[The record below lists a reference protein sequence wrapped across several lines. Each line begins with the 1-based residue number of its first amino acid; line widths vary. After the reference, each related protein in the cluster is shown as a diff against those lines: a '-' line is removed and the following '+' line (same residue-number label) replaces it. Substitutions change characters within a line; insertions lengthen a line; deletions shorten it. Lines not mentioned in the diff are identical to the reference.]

1 MSELETPFRYDA
13 AFADVIERKW
23 QTWWQEHDS
32 FLTRNPGDAGFDVSK
47 PKFYVMDM
55 FPYPSGAGL
64 HVGHPVG
71 YIGTDI
77 VARAKRMRGFN
88 VLHPMGWDAFG
99 LPAEQYAV
107 QTGVHPRHTTSSAI
121 ETFRKQLKRF
131 GFSYDWSREFATIDP
146 EYVRF
151 TQWIWLQCWNAWFDE
166 STGKAR
172 PISQLTQQFETGTR
186 RVELSGNITKL
197 WSECNASER
206 RAAIDNM
213 RLTYLGEQL
222 VNWCP
227 KLGTV
232 LANEEVI
239 DGKSERG
246 GFPVVRQPLKQWMF
260 RITKYANR
268 LLDDLKLVD
277 WPESTRTQQSEWIGR
292 SQGAEIHF
300 TVHDSAG
307 ATNHVGDATPDV
319 IEQLSVFTTR
329 PDTLFGATYMVIAP
343 EHPLVKVAIERA
355 KPDARKEITEYVAAA
370 RRRSD
375 MERQSDSKVKTGVC
389 TGLFATN
396 PATGA
401 NIAIWTADYVLLNY
415 GTGAIMAVPAH
426 DQRDYEFATAFNL
439 PIRVVVLPARD
450 TARHGTVLGEQNSA
464 STLTGGAIQTE
475 SVYGGEGIVCAS
487 SNAEVSFDGLTTAV
501 AKEKIIEWLQRRG
514 IGNKR
519 VNFRLRDWLFS
530 RQRYWGEPFPV
541 VFAPDGLPYAIS
553 ESALPVRLPELED
566 FKPTESDTPRPLL
579 GKAVDWINTT
589 AGQAGVSSADLP
601 ANTPVRREANT
612 MPNWAGS
619 CWYYL
624 RFCDP
629 KNTTRFVSVAAEK
642 YWMGEHG
649 VDLYVGGSEH
659 AVLHLLYARFWHKV
673 LFDLGHVTTPEPF
686 AKLFHQGMIT
696 SFAYQRPDSSLA
708 PADSV
713 EEISDGVFKEKSTG
727 QSVKQVIAKMSKSL
741 KNVVNPDDVIANFGA
756 DTFRLYEMSMGPL
769 EASKPWN
776 TRDIAGSFRFLQRAW
791 RLAVDERTGELLLAT
806 RPNEAIE
813 KLLHR
818 ATKKVGEDIDRLAFN
833 TAIATLIEV
842 VNAATRST
850 TLTSAADGG
859 LTRDQLIRF
868 VKLLAP
874 FAPHFA
880 EEIWHKLG
888 CADALATA
896 SWPTVNAA
904 LLVDD
909 EVELAVQLCGKVKM
923 RLLVPSSADAAAVE
937 RMALADPAVIEML
950 SGKKPKKVIVVPGR
964 LVNIVA

>member
-1 MSELETPFRYDA
+1 MAEFETPFRYDA
-13 AFADVIERKW
+13 AFADGIERKW
-23 QTWWQEHDS
+23 QAWWQESGS
-32 FLTRNPGDAGFDVSK
+32 FITRNPGDAGFDTSK
-47 PKFYVMDM
+47 PKFYVLDM

-77 VARAKRMRGFN
+77 AARAKRMQGFN

-107 QTGVHPRHTTSSAI
+107 QTGVHPRLTTSSAI

-151 TQWIWLQCWNAWFDE
+151 TQWIWLQCWNAWYDE
-166 STGKAR
+166 STQKAR
-172 PISQLTQQFETGTR
+172 PISQLMQQFESGER
-186 RVELSGNITKL
+186 RVELPNNTNKL
-197 WSECNASER
+197 WSECDAGER

-246 GFPVVRQPLKQWMF
+246 GFPVMRQPLKQWMF
-260 RITKYANR
+260 RITKYAHR
-268 LLDDLKLVD
+268 LLNDLKLVD
-277 WPESTRTQQSEWIGR
+277 WPESTRTQQAEWIGR
-292 SQGAEIHF
+292 SEGAEIYF
-300 TVHDSAG
+300 AVKSDDGGGTSASSFE
-307 ATNHVGDATPDV
+307 P
-319 IEQLSVFTTR
+319 LSVFTTR
-329 PDTLFGATYMVIAP
+329 PDTLFGATYMVVAP
-343 EHPLVKVAIERA
+343 EHPLVKRAMERA
-355 KPDARKEITEYVAAA
+355 NPVAHKEINDYVAAS

-375 MERQSDSKVKTGVC
+375 IDRQSDSKIKTGVFL
-389 TGLFATN
+389 GVFATN

-401 NIAIWTADYVLLNY
+401 SIPIWTADYVLLNY

-426 DQRDYEFATAFNL
+426 DPRDYEFAKAFNL
-439 PIRVVVLPARD
+439 PIRIVVLPALE
-450 TARHGTVLGEQNSA
+450 AAEQSKVVPGEHQGV
-464 STLTGGAIQTE
+464 STLGGDKVETQA
-475 SVYGGEGIVCAS
+475 VYGGEGIATAS
-487 SNAEVSFDGLTTAV
+487 SNAEVSLNGLPTDQ
-501 AKEKIIEWLQRRG
+501 AKEKIIAWLEQRG
-514 IGNKR
+514 IGKKR
-519 VNFRLRDWLFS
+519 VNYRLRDWLFS

-589 AGQAGVSSADLP
+589 AGHAGVSAADLP
-601 ANTPVRREANT
+601 PQTPVKREANT

-624 RFCDP
+624 RYCDP
-629 KNTTRFVSVAAEK
+629 KNTTRFVSKEAEK
-642 YWMGEHG
+642 YWMGERG

-696 SFAYQRPDSSLA
+696 SFAYQRADGSLA
-708 PADSV
+708 PADTV
-713 EEISDGVFKEKSTG
+713 QEISDGVFTEKSTG

-806 RPNEAIE
+806 KPDAALE

-818 ATKKVGEDIDRLAFN
+818 ASKKVGEDIERLAFN

-850 TLTSAADGG
+850 TLASATDGG

-880 EEIWHKLG
+880 EEIWNKLG
-888 CADALATA
+888 CPEALATA
-896 SWPTVNAA
+896 SWPTFDAA

-909 EVELAVQLCGKVKM
+909 EIELAVQLCGKVKT
-923 RLLVPSSADAAAVE
+923 RLLVPSSADAAAIE
-937 RMALADPAVIEML
+937 KMALADPKVIEML
-950 SGKKPKKVIVVPGR
+950 AGKTPKKIIVVPGR
-964 LVNIVA
+964 LVNFVA

>member
-1 MSELETPFRYDA
+1 MAEFETPFRYDA
-13 AFADVIERKW
+13 AFADGIERKW
-23 QTWWQEHDS
+23 QAWWQESGS
-32 FLTRNPGDAGFDVSK
+32 FITRNPGDAGFDASK
-47 PKFYVMDM
+47 PKFYVLDM

-77 VARAKRMRGFN
+77 AARAKRMQGFN

-107 QTGVHPRHTTSSAI
+107 QTGVHPRLTTSSAI

-151 TQWIWLQCWNAWFDE
+151 TQWIWLQCWNAWYDE
-166 STGKAR
+166 SAQKAR
-172 PISQLTQQFETGTR
+172 PMSQLIQQFESGAR
-186 RVELSGNITKL
+186 RVELPNNISKL
-197 WSECNASER
+197 WSECDASEQR
-206 RAAIDNM
+206 QAIDNM

-246 GFPVVRQPLKQWMF
+246 GFPVMRQPLKQWMF
-260 RITKYANR
+260 RITKYAQR
-268 LLDDLKLVD
+268 LLNDLQLVD
-277 WPESTRTQQSEWIGR
+277 WPESTRTQQAEWIGR
-292 SQGAEIHF
+292 SEGAEIYF
-300 TVHDSAG
+300 SV
-307 ATNHVGDATPDV
+307 HVGNDAAASAPE
-319 IEQLSVFTTR
+319 ILGVFTTR
-329 PDTLFGATYMVIAP
+329 PDTLFGATYMVVAP
-343 EHPLVKVAIERA
+343 EHALVKFAVAHA
-355 KPDARKEITEYVAAA
+355 NPAAQKELSDYVAAS

-375 MERQSDSKVKTGVC
+375 IDRQSQSKTKTGVF
-389 TGLFATN
+389 TGLFAVN

-401 NIAIWTADYVLLNY
+401 NIPIWTADYVLLNY

-426 DQRDYEFATAFNL
+426 DPRDHEFAKAFNL
-439 PIRVVVLPARD
+439 PIRVVVLPPHDA
-450 TARHGTVLGEQNSA
+450 GENKNASA
-464 STLTGGAIQTE
+464 SHGGTSETE
-475 SVYGGEGIVCAS
+475 ATYVQDGIATAS
-487 SNAEVSFDGLTTAV
+487 SNAEVSLDGLTTSA
-501 AKEKIIEWLQRRG
+501 AKEKIIAWLDQRS
-514 IGNKR
+514 IGKKR
-519 VNFRLRDWLFS
+519 VNYRLRDWLFS

-579 GKAVDWINTT
+579 GKAVEWINTT
-589 AGQAGVSSADLP
+589 AGAAGVSAADLP
-601 ANTPVRREANT
+601 PQTPVKREANT

-624 RFCDP
+624 RYCDP
-629 KNTTRFVSVAAEK
+629 KNTTRFVSQEAQK
-642 YWMGEHG
+642 YWMGERG

-696 SFAYQRPDSSLA
+696 SFAYQRADGSLA
-708 PADSV
+708 PADTV
-713 EEISDGVFKEKSTG
+713 QEISDGVFTEKSTG

-791 RLAVDERTGELLLAT
+791 RLAVDERTGELLLAAKCDAT
-806 RPNEAIE
+806 LE

-818 ATKKVGEDIDRLAFN
+818 ASKKVGEDIERLAFN

-850 TLTSAADGG
+850 TLASADEGG

-888 CADALATA
+888 CAEALSTA
-896 SWPTVNAA
+896 SWPTVDTT
-904 LLVDD
+904 LLIDD
-909 EVELAVQLCGKVKM
+909 EIELAVQLCGKVKT
-923 RLLVPSSADAAAVE
+923 RLLVPSTADANAIE
-937 RMALADPAVIEML
+937 KMALADPKVIEML
-950 SGKKPKKVIVVPGR
+950 AGKTPKKIIVVPGR

>member
-1 MSELETPFRYDA
+1 MTELETPFRYDA
-13 AFADVIERKW
+13 AFADGIERKW
-23 QTWWQEHDS
+23 QAWWQESGS
-32 FLTRNPGDAGFDVSK
+32 FITRNPGDAGFDASK
-47 PKFYVMDM
+47 PKFYVLDM

-77 VARAKRMRGFN
+77 AARAKRMQGFN

-107 QTGVHPRHTTSSAI
+107 QTGVHPRLTTSSAI

-151 TQWIWLQCWNAWFDE
+151 TQWIWLQCWNAWYDE
-166 STGKAR
+166 SAQKAR
-172 PISQLTQQFETGTR
+172 PMSQLIQQFESGAR
-186 RVELSGNITKL
+186 RVELPNNISKL
-197 WSECNASER
+197 WSECDASEQR
-206 RAAIDNM
+206 QAIDNM

-246 GFPVVRQPLKQWMF
+246 GFPVMRQPLKQWMF
-260 RITKYANR
+260 RITKYAQR
-268 LLDDLKLVD
+268 LLNDLQLVD
-277 WPESTRTQQSEWIGR
+277 WPESTRTQQAEWIGR
-292 SQGAEIHF
+292 SEGAEIYF
-300 TVHDSAG
+300 AV
-307 ATNHVGDATPDV
+307 HVGNDAAVSAP
-319 IEQLSVFTTR
+319 EKLGEFTTR
-329 PDTLFGATYMVIAP
+329 PDTLFGATYMVVAP
-343 EHPLVKVAIERA
+343 EHALVKFAVAHA
-355 KPDARKEITEYVAAA
+355 NSAAQKELSDYVAAS

-375 MERQSDSKVKTGVC
+375 IDRQSQSKTKTGVF
-389 TGLFATN
+389 TGLFAVN

-401 NIAIWTADYVLLNY
+401 NIPIWTADYVLLNY

-426 DQRDYEFATAFNL
+426 DPRDHEFAKAFNL
-439 PIRVVVLPARD
+439 PIRVVVLPAHD
-450 TARHGTVLGEQNSA
+450 AGENKIASA
-464 STLTGGAIQTE
+464 SHGGASETE
-475 SVYGGEGIVCAS
+475 ATYVQDGIATAS
-487 SNAEVSFDGLTTAV
+487 SNAEVSLDGLTTSA
-501 AKEKIIEWLQRRG
+501 AKEKIIAWLDQRS
-514 IGNKR
+514 IGKKR
-519 VNFRLRDWLFS
+519 VNYRLRDWLFS

-579 GKAVDWINTT
+579 GKAVEWINTT
-589 AGQAGVSSADLP
+589 AGAAGVSAADLP
-601 ANTPVRREANT
+601 PQTPVKREANT

-629 KNTTRFVSVAAEK
+629 KNTTRFVSTEAQK
-642 YWMGEHG
+642 YWMGERG

-696 SFAYQRPDSSLA
+696 SFAYQRADGSLA
-708 PADSV
+708 PADTV
-713 EEISDGVFKEKSTG
+713 QEISDGVFTEKSTG

-791 RLAVDERTGELLLAT
+791 RLAVDERTGELLLAAKCDAT
-806 RPNEAIE
+806 LE

-818 ATKKVGEDIDRLAFN
+818 ASKKVGEDIERLAFN

-850 TLTSAADGG
+850 TLASADDGG

-888 CADALATA
+888 CAEALSTA
-896 SWPTVNAA
+896 SWPTVDTT
-904 LLVDD
+904 LLIDD
-909 EVELAVQLCGKVKM
+909 EIELAVQLCGKVKT
-923 RLLVPSSADAAAVE
+923 RLLVPSTADVNAIE
-937 RMALADPAVIEML
+937 KMALADPKVIEML
-950 SGKKPKKVIVVPGR
+950 AGKTPKKIIVVPGR

>member
-1 MSELETPFRYDA
+1 MTELETPFRYDA
-13 AFADVIERKW
+13 AFADGIERKW
-23 QTWWQEHDS
+23 QAWWQESGS
-32 FLTRNPGDAGFDVSK
+32 FITRNPGDASFDASK
-47 PKFYVMDM
+47 PKFYVLDM

-77 VARAKRMRGFN
+77 AARAKRMQGFN

-107 QTGVHPRHTTSSAI
+107 QTGVHPRLTTSSAI

-151 TQWIWLQCWNAWFDE
+151 TQWIWLQCWNAWYDE
-166 STGKAR
+166 SAQKAR
-172 PISQLTQQFETGTR
+172 PISQLMQQFESGAR
-186 RVELSGNITKL
+186 RVELPNNISKL
-197 WSECNASER
+197 WSECDASEQR
-206 RAAIDNM
+206 QAIDNM

-246 GFPVVRQPLKQWMF
+246 GFPVMRQPLKQWMF
-260 RITKYANR
+260 RITKYAQR
-268 LLDDLKLVD
+268 LLNDLQLVD
-277 WPESTRTQQSEWIGR
+277 WPESTRTQQAEWIGR
-292 SQGAEIHF
+292 SEGAEIYF
-300 TVHDSAG
+300 SV
-307 ATNHVGDATPDV
+307 HVGNDV
-319 IEQLSVFTTR
+319 AAIAPEKLGVFTTR
-329 PDTLFGATYMVIAP
+329 PDTLFGATYMVVAP
-343 EHPLVKVAIERA
+343 EHALVKFALA
-355 KPDARKEITEYVAAA
+355 HANSAAQKELSDYVAAS

-375 MERQSDSKVKTGVC
+375 IDRQSQSKTKTGVF
-389 TGLFATN
+389 TGLFAAN

-401 NIAIWTADYVLLNY
+401 NIPIWTADYVLLNY

-426 DQRDYEFATAFNL
+426 DPRDHEFAQAFNL
-439 PIRVVVLPARD
+439 PIRVVVLPPHDASENKI
-450 TARHGTVLGEQNSA
+450 TSA
-464 STLTGGAIQTE
+464 SHAGAAETE
-475 SVYGGEGIVCAS
+475 ATYVQDGIATAS
-487 SNAEVSFDGLTTAV
+487 SNAEVSLDGLTTAA
-501 AKEKIIEWLQRRG
+501 AKEKIIAWLEQRG
-514 IGNKR
+514 IGKKR
-519 VNFRLRDWLFS
+519 VNYRLRDWLFS

-579 GKAVDWINTT
+579 GKAVEWINTT
-589 AGQAGVSSADLP
+589 AGYAGVSAADLP
-601 ANTPVRREANT
+601 PQTPVKREANT

-629 KNTTRFVSVAAEK
+629 KNTTRFVSTEAQK
-642 YWMGEHG
+642 YWMGDRG

-696 SFAYQRPDSSLA
+696 SFAYQRADGSLA
-708 PADSV
+708 PADTV
-713 EEISDGVFKEKSTG
+713 QEISDGVFTEKSTG

-791 RLAVDERTGELLLAT
+791 RLAVDERTGELLLAAKCDT
-806 RPNEAIE
+806 ELE

-818 ATKKVGEDIDRLAFN
+818 ASKKVGEDIERLAFN

-850 TLTSAADGG
+850 TLLSAADGG

-880 EEIWHKLG
+880 EEIWNKLG
-888 CADALATA
+888 CTEALSTA
-896 SWPTVNAA
+896 SWPTVDAT
-904 LLVDD
+904 LLIDD
-909 EVELAVQLCGKVKM
+909 EIELAVQLCGKVKT
-923 RLLVPSSADAAAVE
+923 RLLVPSTADANAIE
-937 RMALADPAVIEML
+937 KMALADPKVIEML
-950 SGKKPKKVIVVPGR
+950 AGKTPKKIIVVPGR

>member
-1 MSELETPFRYDA
+1 MTELETPFRYDA
-13 AFADVIERKW
+13 AFADGIERKW
-23 QTWWQEHDS
+23 QAWWQESGS
-32 FLTRNPGDAGFDVSK
+32 FITRNPGDAGFDASK
-47 PKFYVMDM
+47 PKFYVLDM

-77 VARAKRMRGFN
+77 AARAKRMQGFN

-107 QTGVHPRHTTSSAI
+107 QTGVHPRLTTSSAI

-151 TQWIWLQCWNAWFDE
+151 TQWIWLQCWNAWYDE
-166 STGKAR
+166 SAQKAR
-172 PISQLTQQFETGTR
+172 PMSQLIQQFESGAR
-186 RVELSGNITKL
+186 RVELPNNISKL
-197 WSECNASER
+197 WSECDASEQR
-206 RAAIDNM
+206 QAIDNM

-246 GFPVVRQPLKQWMF
+246 GFPVMRQPLKQWMF
-260 RITKYANR
+260 RITKYAQR
-268 LLDDLKLVD
+268 LLNDLQLVD
-277 WPESTRTQQSEWIGR
+277 WPESTRTQQAEWIGR
-292 SQGAEIHF
+292 SEGAEIYF
-300 TVHDSAG
+300 AVHTGNDAAVSAPEKLG
-307 ATNHVGDATPDV
+307 
-319 IEQLSVFTTR
+319 VFTTR
-329 PDTLFGATYMVIAP
+329 PDTLFGATYMVVAP
-343 EHPLVKVAIERA
+343 EHALVKFAVAHA
-355 KPDARKEITEYVAAA
+355 NPAAQKELSDYVAAS

-375 MERQSDSKVKTGVC
+375 IDRQSQSKTKTGVF
-389 TGLFATN
+389 TGLFAVN

-401 NIAIWTADYVLLNY
+401 NIPIWTADYVLLNY

-426 DQRDYEFATAFNL
+426 DPRDHEFAKAFNL
-439 PIRVVVLPARD
+439 PIRVVVLPPHDA
-450 TARHGTVLGEQNSA
+450 GENKIASA
-464 STLTGGAIQTE
+464 SHGGASETE
-475 SVYGGEGIVCAS
+475 ATYVQDGIATAS
-487 SNAEVSFDGLTTAV
+487 SNAEVSLDGLTTSA
-501 AKEKIIEWLQRRG
+501 AKEKIIAWLDQRS
-514 IGNKR
+514 IGKKR
-519 VNFRLRDWLFS
+519 VNYRLRDWLFS

-579 GKAVDWINTT
+579 GKAVEWINTT
-589 AGQAGVSSADLP
+589 AGAAGVSAADLP
-601 ANTPVRREANT
+601 PQTPVKREANT

-624 RFCDP
+624 RYCDP
-629 KNTTRFVSVAAEK
+629 KNTTRFVSQEAQK
-642 YWMGEHG
+642 YWMGERG

-696 SFAYQRPDSSLA
+696 SFAYQRADGSLA
-708 PADSV
+708 PADTV
-713 EEISDGVFKEKSTG
+713 QEISDGVFTEKSTG

-791 RLAVDERTGELLLAT
+791 RLAVDERTGELLLAAKCDAT
-806 RPNEAIE
+806 LE

-818 ATKKVGEDIDRLAFN
+818 ASKKVGEDIERLAFN

-850 TLTSAADGG
+850 TLASADDGG

-888 CADALATA
+888 CAEALSTA
-896 SWPTVNAA
+896 SWPTVDTT
-904 LLVDD
+904 LLIDD
-909 EVELAVQLCGKVKM
+909 EIELAVQLCGKVKT
-923 RLLVPSSADAAAVE
+923 RLLVPSTADVNAIE
-937 RMALADPAVIEML
+937 KMALADPKVIEML
-950 SGKKPKKVIVVPGR
+950 AGKTPKKIIVVPGR

>member
-1 MSELETPFRYDA
+1 MTELETPFRYDA
-13 AFADVIERKW
+13 AFADGIERKW
-23 QTWWQEHDS
+23 QAWWQESGS
-32 FLTRNPGDAGFDVSK
+32 FITRNPGDAGFDASK
-47 PKFYVMDM
+47 PKFYVLDM

-77 VARAKRMRGFN
+77 AARAKRMQGFN

-107 QTGVHPRHTTSSAI
+107 QTGVHPRLTTSSAI

-151 TQWIWLQCWNAWFDE
+151 TQWIWLQCWNAWYDE
-166 STGKAR
+166 SAQKAR
-172 PISQLTQQFETGTR
+172 PISQLMQQFESGAR
-186 RVELSGNITKL
+186 RVELPNNISKL
-197 WSECNASER
+197 WSECDASEQR
-206 RAAIDNM
+206 QAIDNM

-246 GFPVVRQPLKQWMF
+246 GFPVMRQPLKQWMF
-260 RITKYANR
+260 RITKYAQR
-268 LLDDLKLVD
+268 LLNDLQLVD
-277 WPESTRTQQSEWIGR
+277 WPESTRTQQAEWIGR
-292 SQGAEIHF
+292 SEGAEIYF
-300 TVHDSAG
+300 SV
-307 ATNHVGDATPDV
+307 HVGNDV
-319 IEQLSVFTTR
+319 AAIAPEKLGVFTTR
-329 PDTLFGATYMVIAP
+329 PDTLFGATYMVVAP
-343 EHPLVKVAIERA
+343 EHALVKFALA
-355 KPDARKEITEYVAAA
+355 HANSAAQKELSDYVAAS

-375 MERQSDSKVKTGVC
+375 IDRQSQSKTKTGVF
-389 TGLFATN
+389 TGLFAAN

-401 NIAIWTADYVLLNY
+401 SIPIWTADYVLLNY

-426 DQRDYEFATAFNL
+426 DPRDHEFAQAFNL
-439 PIRVVVLPARD
+439 PIRVVVLPPHDA
-450 TARHGTVLGEQNSA
+450 GENKIGSHA
-464 STLTGGAIQTE
+464 GAAETE
-475 SVYGGEGIVCAS
+475 ATYVQDGIATAS
-487 SNAEVSFDGLTTAV
+487 SNAEVSLDGLTTAA
-501 AKEKIIEWLQRRG
+501 AKEKIIAWLEQRG
-514 IGNKR
+514 IGKKR
-519 VNFRLRDWLFS
+519 VNYRLRDWLFS

-579 GKAVDWINTT
+579 GKAVEWINTT
-589 AGQAGVSSADLP
+589 AGAAGVSADDLP
-601 ANTPVRREANT
+601 PQTPVKREANT

-629 KNTTRFVSVAAEK
+629 KNTARFVSTEAQK
-642 YWMGEHG
+642 YWMGDRG

-696 SFAYQRPDSSLA
+696 SFAYQRADGSLA
-708 PADSV
+708 PADTV
-713 EEISDGVFKEKSTG
+713 QEISDGVFTEKSTG

-791 RLAVDERTGELLLAT
+791 RLAVDERTGELLLAAKCDT
-806 RPNEAIE
+806 ELE

-818 ATKKVGEDIDRLAFN
+818 ASKKVGENIERLAFN

-850 TLTSAADGG
+850 TLASAADGG

-888 CADALATA
+888 CPEALSTA
-896 SWPTVNAA
+896 SWPTVDAT
-904 LLVDD
+904 LLIDD
-909 EVELAVQLCGKVKM
+909 EIELAVQLCGKVKT
-923 RLLVPSSADAAAVE
+923 RLLVPSTADANAIE
-937 RMALADPAVIEML
+937 KMALADPKVIEML
-950 SGKKPKKVIVVPGR
+950 AGKTPKKIIVVPGR

>member
-1 MSELETPFRYDA
+1 MTELETPFRYDA
-13 AFADVIERKW
+13 AFADGIERKW
-23 QTWWQEHDS
+23 QAWWQESGS
-32 FLTRNPGDAGFDVSK
+32 FITRNPGDAGFDASK
-47 PKFYVMDM
+47 PKFYVLDM

-77 VARAKRMRGFN
+77 AARAKRMQGFN

-107 QTGVHPRHTTSSAI
+107 QTGVHPRLTTSSAI

-151 TQWIWLQCWNAWFDE
+151 TQWIWLQCWNAWYDE
-166 STGKAR
+166 SAQKAR
-172 PISQLTQQFETGTR
+172 PISQLMQQFESGAR
-186 RVELSGNITKL
+186 RIELPNNSTKL
-197 WSECNASER
+197 WSECDASEQR
-206 RAAIDNM
+206 QAIDNM

-246 GFPVVRQPLKQWMF
+246 GFPVMRQPLKQWMF
-260 RITKYANR
+260 RITKYAQR
-268 LLDDLKLVD
+268 LLNDLQLVD
-277 WPESTRTQQSEWIGR
+277 WPESTRTQQAEWIGR
-292 SQGAEIHF
+292 SEGAEIYF
-300 TVHDSAG
+300 SV
-307 ATNHVGDATPDV
+307 HVGNDV
-319 IEQLSVFTTR
+319 AAIAPEKLGVFTTR
-329 PDTLFGATYMVIAP
+329 PDTLFGATYMVVAP
-343 EHPLVKVAIERA
+343 EHALVKFALA
-355 KPDARKEITEYVAAA
+355 HANSAAQKELSDYVAAS

-375 MERQSDSKVKTGVC
+375 IDRQSQSKTKTGVF
-389 TGLFATN
+389 TGLFAAN

-401 NIAIWTADYVLLNY
+401 NIPIWTADYVLLNY

-426 DQRDYEFATAFNL
+426 DPRDHEFAQAFNL
-439 PIRVVVLPARD
+439 PIRVVVLPPHDASENKI
-450 TARHGTVLGEQNSA
+450 TSA
-464 STLTGGAIQTE
+464 SHAGAAETE
-475 SVYGGEGIVCAS
+475 ATYVQDGIATAS
-487 SNAEVSFDGLTTAV
+487 SNAEVSLDGLTTAA
-501 AKEKIIEWLQRRG
+501 AKEKIIAWLEQRG
-514 IGNKR
+514 IGKKR
-519 VNFRLRDWLFS
+519 VNYRLRDWLFS

-579 GKAVDWINTT
+579 GKAVEWINTT
-589 AGQAGVSSADLP
+589 AGAAGVSAADLP
-601 ANTPVRREANT
+601 RQTPVKREANT

-629 KNTTRFVSVAAEK
+629 KNTTRFVSTEAQK
-642 YWMGEHG
+642 YWMGDRG

-696 SFAYQRPDSSLA
+696 SFAYQRADGSLA
-708 PADSV
+708 PADTV
-713 EEISDGVFKEKSTG
+713 QEISDGVFTEKSTG

-791 RLAVDERTGELLLAT
+791 RLAVDERTGELLLAAKCDT
-806 RPNEAIE
+806 ELE

-818 ATKKVGEDIDRLAFN
+818 ASKKVGEDIERLAFN

-850 TLTSAADGG
+850 TLLSAADGG

-880 EEIWHKLG
+880 EEIWNKLG
-888 CADALATA
+888 CTEALSTA
-896 SWPTVNAA
+896 SWPTVDAT
-904 LLVDD
+904 LLIDD
-909 EVELAVQLCGKVKM
+909 EIELAVQLCGKVKM
-923 RLLVPSSADAAAVE
+923 RLLVPSNADANAIE
-937 RMALADPAVIEML
+937 KMALADPKVIEML
-950 SGKKPKKVIVVPGR
+950 AGKTPKKIIVVPGR